1 MCVLTLPVIDS
12 AGTYANADQLVFI
25 FYEVSEPNLT
35 NDYLAYHDNA
45 IASTYQLYQEKKTG
59 LLSTFPFGMYSFN
72 TFSLH

>member
-1 MCVLTLPVIDS
+1 MS
-12 AGTYANADQLVFI
+12 QLVFS

-59 LLSTFPFGMYSFN
+59 LLSTFPFGMLF
-72 TFSLH
+72 TPR